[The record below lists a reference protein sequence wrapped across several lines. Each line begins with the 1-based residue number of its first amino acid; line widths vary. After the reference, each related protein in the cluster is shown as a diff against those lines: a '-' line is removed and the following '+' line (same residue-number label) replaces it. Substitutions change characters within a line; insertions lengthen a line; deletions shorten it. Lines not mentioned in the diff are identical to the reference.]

1 MDYISLNKNQ
11 RTRMNQITNN
21 KLSMEWQDQSFFD
34 YLIGK
39 LPKIHHYQNEKELEV
54 EINELKKIYS
64 DYDCFSSNK
73 VEFFKKV
80 KNIVK
85 DIRSKN
91 PYWYGLN
98 LYELEECIKQHE
110 SCLISGAGGIGKSY
124 FIKCLEEE
132 FERMNIAHL
141 CIYGKFEKDV
151 HNIDLNE
158 INNASEKG
166 FVFIVDA
173 INEMSYN
180 GQNNLLEMIKNIK
193 KNKKIRVI
201 LTYRINSIENNILE
215 KYEEL
220 LDSNL
225 FFPGVSF
232 ESALSELL
240 KISIPNVYKYEDILY
255 SNNALH
261 LSMLCEILSDK
272 KLIAET
278 ENSICSVTF
287 ILEQY
292 IKKVIQKDSKIIE
305 GINGKQVWIDT
316 KNIAKWMYI
325 QEKKEIDREN
335 LLSIIKT
342 GNKYIDVMLQDGF
355 IQENEYNGKQFFS
368 FTIDSLSDYLIS
380 RSVFDDIK
388 DKEFKEQVKII
399 SQKSKNF
406 YNIDETLILVIFD
419 YFAPNYQY
427 IKKLLRESNLMASVD
442 YNLLIKITFNTE
454 YINIFLNEFI
464 PLDKTE
470 LISILGGYTD
480 KPFNCVNYLNE
491 YYKDAN
497 HQLRELSLVLSK
509 YDVVLNIKRRL
520 KNILYFIT
528 ISDNNKTAE
537 EAFYFALWC
546 CASPNKEI
554 RCIAVKLLYEITMK
568 INKYKNILIETYI
581 IIKDPYIKESII
593 YVLANYLNNDKEIF
607 EFFSKLIKNES
618 QLTAKSIKRISLY
631 INKKYDYI
639 NWKRDNLYNESKNKN
654 ISDFLN
660 EILLIIDFKDKDFMP
675 FRYWGKDN
683 IEMHSEFLSINKS
696 IILEFNQLL
705 EKEFICV
712 KNGEC
717 NGSLSFEEN
726 IYKEFDINFK
736 DYVLN
741 QISFFDSFEKVIKNI
756 FNLFQESTNKKNPYK
771 YNEDF
776 MNSIFM
782 KCIDIATGIYY
793 GSLMC
798 NYYTNEFATY
808 NNYQESI
815 GYEVYD
821 PLEYDEDININTPIP
836 RYQDFIEKLGDRLIN
851 RIYIPQNKDLSWVK
865 DADITRKNLLSILD
879 PIKQKKIEWVILA
892 GRISIQE
899 DNKMSL
905 KWKDTY
911 DIWCCTADEETI
923 IDGQTAR
930 YLTIELEDYTE
941 NLSEY
946 ENYSIK
952 PWLCKNIRSIKY
964 DSGIFDDTNLVLPPA
979 ELISF
984 FKLKLD
990 YSDMSW
996 INEEGVKVI
1005 LCNNNKN
1012 SYYTDPIGS
1021 TVFIR
1026 KDYLEKYLE
1035 QHNLKYFAFA
1045 EKYIPETGYVDE
1057 TSLHFEI
1064 INGKINKEI
1073 MNGGRRYTS
1082 KEKVSQECINCTY
1095 GFYRNIKEFSDN
1107 EFGDFLKMGEQL

>member
-11 RTRMNQITNN
+11 RDRMNQITNN
-21 KLSMEWQDQSFFD
+21 KLSMEWQDKSFFD
-34 YLIGK
+34 YLIGN
-39 LPKIHHYQNEKELEV
+39 LPKIRHYEYEKEI
-54 EINELKKIYS
+54 EIEIKELKKIYS
-64 DYDCFSSNK
+64 DYDCFLSNK
-73 VEFFKKV
+73 VEFFKKI
-80 KNIVK
+80 KIIVK
-85 DIRSKN
+85 DIKAKK

-110 SCLISGAGGIGKSY
+110 SCLIYGAGGVGKSY

-132 FERMNIAHL
+132 FEKRNIPHL
-141 CIYGKFEKDV
+141 CIYGKFQKDINNV
-151 HNIDLNE
+151 DLNE
-158 INNASEKG
+158 INDASENG
-166 FVFIVDA
+166 FVFMVDA
-173 INEMSYN
+173 INEMSYD
-180 GQNNLLEMIKNIK
+180 GQNNLLKMLKDIK

-201 LTYRINSIENNILE
+201 LTYRINSIENSILE
-215 KYEEL
+215 KYEKIVF
-220 LDSNL
+220 SKIS
-225 FFPGVSF
+225 FPGVSF

-240 KISIPNVYKYEDILY
+240 KLSIPNIYKYEDILY

-272 KLIAET
+272 KLVEET

-316 KNIAKWMYI
+316 KNIAKWMYM

-335 LLSIIKT
+335 LLSIVKT
-342 GNKYIDVMLQDGF
+342 SNNYIDIMLQDGF
-355 IQENEYNGKQFFS
+355 IQEREYNGKQFFS

-380 RSVFDDIK
+380 RSLFEDIK
-388 DKEFKEQVKII
+388 DKEFEEQVKII
-399 SQKSKNF
+399 SKKSQKF
-406 YNIDETLILVIFD
+406 YTLDETLILVIFD
-419 YFAPNYQY
+419 YFAPDYKY
-427 IKKLLRESNLMASVD
+427 IKNLLIESNLINSMN
-442 YNLLIKITFNTE
+442 YYLLVKVNFNIE
-454 YINIFLNEFI
+454 YIKFFLDEFI
-464 PLDKTE
+464 PTNKTE
-470 LISILGGYTD
+470 LISIFGGYTD

-491 YYKDAN
+491 YYKN
-497 HQLRELSLVLSK
+497 PTHQLKELSSVLSK
-509 YDVVLNIKRRL
+509 YDVVLNIKKRL

-528 ISDNNKTAE
+528 INDNNKKAD

-546 CASPNKEI
+546 CASPNKDI

-568 INKYKNILIETYI
+568 TNEYKNILIEIYTT
-581 IIKDPYIKESII
+581 IKDPYIKESII
-593 YVLANYLNNDKEIF
+593 YVLANYLKNDKKILG
-607 EFFSKLIKNES
+607 FFDELIKNES
-618 QLTAKSIKRISLY
+618 QLTAKSIKRISVY

-639 NWKRDNLYNESKNKN
+639 NWNRENLYSESEDKN
-654 ISDFLN
+654 ISNFLN
-660 EILLIIDFKDKDFMP
+660 KILFKIDFEDKDFMP
-675 FRYWGKDN
+675 FRYFGKDN
-683 IEMHSEFLSINKS
+683 IKMHLEFLSIDKN
-696 IILEFNQLL
+696 IIFECNQLL
-705 EKEFICV
+705 EEEFICV

-726 IYKEFDINFK
+726 IYKELDINFK
-736 DYVLN
+736 DYVLD
-741 QISFFDSFEKVIKNI
+741 QMSFFYSFENVIKNI
-756 FNLFQESTNKKNPYK
+756 FDLFQESTSEKDFYK

-776 MNSIFM
+776 LNSISM
-782 KCIDIATGIYY
+782 KCIDIALGIYY

-808 NNYQESI
+808 NNYQDSI

-821 PLEYDEDININTPIP
+821 PLEYGEDININTPIP

-851 RIYIPQNKDLSWVK
+851 RIHIPQNKDLSWVK
-865 DADITRKNLLSILD
+865 DADITRENLLSIIE
-879 PIKQKKIEWVILA
+879 PIKYKKVEWVILA
-892 GRISIQE
+892 GRISIHE
-899 DNKMSL
+899 STKGDL

-911 DIWCCTADEETI
+911 DILCCTSDKETI
-923 IDGQTAR
+923 MDGQTAR
-930 YLTIELEDYTE
+930 YLTIELDDYTE
-941 NLSEY
+941 NLSQY
-946 ENYSIK
+946 ENYKVK
-952 PWLCKNIRSIKY
+952 PWLCKNIRTINY

-984 FKLKLD
+984 LKLKLD

-996 INEEGVKVI
+996 INEDGIKVI

-1035 QHNLKYFAFA
+1035 KHNLKYFAFT
-1045 EKYIPETGYVDE
+1045 EKYIPETGYSDE

-1073 MNGGRRYTS
+1073 INGRRGCSS
-1082 KEKVSQECINCTY
+1082 KEKVIQECINCKY
-1095 GFYRNIKEFSDN
+1095 GFYRDIKDFSDN
-1107 EFGDFLKMGEQL
+1107 KFWGFLKMDELL